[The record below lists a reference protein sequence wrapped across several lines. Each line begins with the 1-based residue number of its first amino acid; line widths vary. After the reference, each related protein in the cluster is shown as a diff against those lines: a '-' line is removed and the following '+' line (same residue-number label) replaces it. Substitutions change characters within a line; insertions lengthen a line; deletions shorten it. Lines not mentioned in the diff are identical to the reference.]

1 MWRALQE
8 NTDHQHNQDIHALLR
23 ASEEPEPHLQS
34 NPFDEV
40 RPASTA
46 SQATAK
52 SSLDWDDD
60 QIFDELL
67 AAVPQGKAASDLHSP
82 FQNSGAMDT
91 LDESVTQQETVH
103 PHSQSYGSQF

>member
-1 MWRALQE
+1 M
-8 NTDHQHNQDIHALLR
+8 
-23 ASEEPEPHLQS
+23 
-34 NPFDEV
+34 
-40 RPASTA
+40 RPGSAA

-103 PHSQSYGSQF
+103 PH